1 MEKASMH
8 VLVLGCS
15 PLTIPLIKSSE
26 IWSEGSRLL
35 VDAVGLS
42 PVVPSFL
49 SFIVLLMWF
58 LDTITTRH

>member
-1 MEKASMH
+1 MEKASVY

-26 IWSEGSRLL
+26 IWSEGSCLL

-42 PVVPSFL
+42 PVVP
-49 SFIVLLMWF
+49 
-58 LDTITTRH
+58 